1 MATRHGAY
9 ALGIEELTGRLAPG
23 LAADLMVFRSR
34 SDDPY
39 ADLTASTTA
48 DVIATFVDGELAGG
62 RGDAFDPA
70 LLPAACANRIGDHFV
85 CVDYAGRG
93 FDHDG
98 LLQANAN
105 AVPLFSTDRQASC
118 GTFE

>member
-1 MATRHGAY
+1 MATGHGAY
-9 ALGIEELTGRLAPG
+9 ALGIERLTGRLAPG
-23 LAADLMVFRSR
+23 FAADLMVFGSR

-39 ADLTASTTA
+39 ADLTASTS
-48 DVIATFVDGELAGG
+48 DVTATFVDGTLASG

-70 LLPAACANRIGDHFV
+70 HLPAACANRIGDHFV
-85 CVDYAGRG
+85 CVDYAEYA
-93 FDHDG
+93 FDHDE
-98 LLQANAN
+98 LLRANAN

>member
-70 LLPAACANRIGDHFV
+70 ACANRIGDHFV